1 MTARVALL
9 STDPSG
15 EASTSCRV
23 NRGFASAAT
32 PADYRIYVR
41 SRWLSPEAAAA
52 LFAAAHAPARK
63 LAGRLAIRSN

>member
-32 PADYRIYVR
+32 LTRR
-41 SRWLSPEAAAA
+41 SRFS
-52 LFAAAHAPARK
+52 FSTDD
-63 LAGRLAIRSN
+63 AGRIVKPEPLTANSFRTE